1 MSTLN
6 RQNSGP
12 IEYYERQGQGDC
24 EVVLLHGIGSNALSF
39 EPLIDELPKSW
50 RLIAWNAPGYGNSE
64 PLKNDWPV
72 TKDYAYALKN
82 FLQNIQLK
90 SPIIVGHS
98 LGALIATSYA
108 ASYPEHVSKLLLAS
122 PALGYSQSR
131 NEALLPKA
139 QERIDEL
146 ESLGVNDFAKARSTR
161 LVANPDKHPK
171 IVSKITT
178 EMMRINVSGYI
189 QAVKM
194 LSSGELL
201 KDAVKLDC
209 QADVIVGAE
218 DVITTPESSLKA
230 HETLKSVVLS
240 NFTELKGVGHA
251 IYQQDPKNFAKS
263 LIETAKS
270 DTLLTSIG

>member
-72 TKDYAYALKN
+72 AKDYAYALKN

-122 PALGYSQSR
+122 PALG
-131 NEALLPKA
+131 L
-139 QERIDEL
+139 
-146 ESLGVNDFAKARSTR
+146 
-161 LVANPDKHPK
+161 
-171 IVSKITT
+171 
-178 EMMRINVSGYI
+178 
-189 QAVKM
+189 
-194 LSSGELL
+194 
-201 KDAVKLDC
+201 
-209 QADVIVGAE
+209 
-218 DVITTPESSLKA
+218 
-230 HETLKSVVLS
+230 
-240 NFTELKGVGHA
+240 
-251 IYQQDPKNFAKS
+251 S
-263 LIETAKS
+263 LIH
-270 DTLLTSIG
+270 I